1 MQNKI
6 DPISAATALASVLFG
21 PDLAHFIG
29 PYAVI
34 LLSSTVGA
42 GWALGRQSPMTKW
55 SACWYFSRLNVMAVM
70 LTVPMS
76 AGVVWAFEM
85 HDANWTLAPIALLIG
100 GVGNDWPAV
109 GKWLVSRLGRL
120 FEQRTGTG
128 DTQKNG
134 D

>member
-6 DPISAATALASVLFG
+6 DPISAAVAVATALFG
-21 PDLAHFIG
+21 PDLARFIG

-42 GWALGRQSPMTKW
+42 GWALGRQPAMTTAAAIW
-55 SACWYFSRLNVMAVM
+55 FFSRLNIMAVM
-70 LTVPMS
+70 LTVPLS
-76 AGVVWAFEM
+76 AGVMWAFQM
-85 HDANWTLAPIALLIG
+85 ADANWTLAPIALLIG

-109 GKWLVSRLGRL
+109 GKWVVTRLGRV
-120 FEQRTGTG
+120 FEARNGIN
-128 DTQKNG
+128 DSQKNG